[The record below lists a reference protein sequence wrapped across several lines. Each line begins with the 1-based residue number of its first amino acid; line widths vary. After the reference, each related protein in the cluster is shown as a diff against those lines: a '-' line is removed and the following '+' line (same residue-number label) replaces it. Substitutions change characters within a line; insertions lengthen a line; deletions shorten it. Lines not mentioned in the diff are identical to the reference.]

1 MLSRFLYL
9 ALLLSI
15 AGCMSKDRL
24 QKHETLP
31 YDQPPSW
38 SRDAVWYQIF
48 VERFRN
54 GNPEV
59 NPTLRTC
66 EKALTDEVPAEWTL
80 TPWGHNWYEQEA
92 WAKKTG
98 LDFYRTIQ
106 MRRYGGDLAGVEQ
119 KIPYLR
125 DLGINAVYFN
135 PINDSPS
142 LHKYDARSYHHV
154 DVTFGDDIEGD
165 MALMASEN
173 PADPATWKWTSADK
187 KFLALVKKLH
197 EAGIRV
203 ILDYSWN
210 HTGNNFW
217 AFKDLQKNLDMS
229 PYKDWYN
236 NVRFVQDASTG
247 ETRFEYDGWVGV
259 RTMPELRKVDTQG
272 KIPGHP
278 YEGNLEPAVKQHI
291 YAVCRRW
298 MDPDNNGNFSDGID
312 GMRLD
317 VAEHVPV
324 GFWRD
329 FRKFVRSVNP
339 EFYLIGENWWTNWP
353 DTLMDPGPW
362 VKGDIFDAVMH
373 YQWFKVARAY
383 FAQPDDRTTLG
394 QFKRQ
399 LDSIFLKYPE
409 YTRQAMM
416 NLASSHDSPRLL
428 TAFAN
433 KDKYKY
439 NCKPQENKHF
449 KTNRPEEATLGKV
462 RLFLLHQFTFVG
474 SPHIWNGDEMGMTGA
489 DDPDNRKPMVWPDV
503 TFSPE
508 TNSGFSAYTYSEVPA
523 FDHKMF
529 EYYKSLIALRKS
541 SPAFSNGHY
550 EFLDTPASD
559 RILAYRRTHGHTDYV
574 VVFNNNPEMNEF
586 QPEKGYTEPVFI
598 CGEKPVFS
606 NKGYLLHPYS
616 GMVLKIVR
624 NP

>member
-1 MLSRFLYL
+1 
-9 ALLLSI
+9 
-15 AGCMSKDRL
+15 
-24 QKHETLP
+24 
-31 YDQPPSW
+31 
-38 SRDAVWYQIF
+38 
-48 VERFRN
+48 
-54 GNPEV
+54 
-59 NPTLRTC
+59 
-66 EKALTDEVPAEWTL
+66 
-80 TPWGHNWYEQEA
+80 
-92 WAKKTG
+92 
-98 LDFYRTIQ
+98 
-106 MRRYGGDLAGVEQ
+106 
-119 KIPYLR
+119 
-125 DLGINAVYFN
+125 
-135 PINDSPS
+135 
-142 LHKYDARSYHHV
+142 
-154 DVTFGDDIEGD
+154 
-165 MALMASEN
+165 
-173 PADPATWKWTSADK
+173 
-187 KFLALVKKLH
+187 
-197 EAGIRV
+197 
-203 ILDYSWN
+203 
-210 HTGNNFW
+210 
-217 AFKDLQKNLDMS
+217 
-229 PYKDWYN
+229 
-236 NVRFVQDASTG
+236 
-247 ETRFEYDGWVGV
+247 
-259 RTMPELRKVDTQG
+259 
-272 KIPGHP
+272 
-278 YEGNLEPAVKQHI
+278 
-291 YAVCRRW
+291 
-298 MDPDNNGNFSDGID
+298 
-312 GMRLD
+312 
-317 VAEHVPV
+317 
-324 GFWRD
+324 
-329 FRKFVRSVNP
+329 
-339 EFYLIGENWWTNWP
+339 
-353 DTLMDPGPW
+353 
-362 VKGDIFDAVMH
+362 
-373 YQWFKVARAY
+373 
-383 FAQPDDRTTLG
+383 
-394 QFKRQ
+394 
-399 LDSIFLKYPE
+399 
-409 YTRQAMM
+409 M